1 MSAFAMGEPLMSDSS
16 VFQLCHCRKF
26 AVHGRDT
33 ASRPQLLEAGWSG
46 ELIEHLLIAIVKS
59 RFILR
64 K

>member
-1 MSAFAMGEPLMSDSS
+1 MSDSS

-46 ELIEHLLIAIVKS
+46 ELIEHLLIAIVKF